1 MLVPFVETLDDDDCL
16 VDVRQGDNSSCV
28 ECYGCHKMKIL
39 ECEEGYIG
47 IGYYNC
53 STENGVVGIVG
64 IVAQQML
71 AAR

>member
-1 MLVPFVETLDDDDCL
+1 MLVPFDDCL
-16 VDVRQGDNSSCV
+16 VIDVRQVDNSSSV
-28 ECYGCHKMKIL
+28 GCYGYCHKMKIL